1 MQEQVLHQ
9 KLHETQD
16 GRRTANW
23 EGGDSV
29 MEPHVL
35 VVPMLESDETVFS
48 LLARTSC
55 LCGSQNSKA
64 LCSCLLGTDEHSSPI
79 FDFPQRLATFASHLH
94 GPLSNPVAL
103 ADRAT
108 VLPFYVRFRDPSI
121 AARAIAKMCGS
132 TVAALKDDLGLRA
145 SAAGPG
151 ARVKA
156 CRECMAADT
165 AAVGTSYWHRTH
177 QLPSV
182 TMCPTHSVPLLESR
196 SIGPGKQRRL
206 FLPHEVRWDPAKN
219 CESDKSPDPSALRIS
234 KLSAEALS
242 SELPGGLNRETLY
255 FTYRHGLKS
264 SGFLSPRGQ
273 LRASALQSSLRKHV
287 AHIPDS
293 IRLCRPEVQ
302 RETEILIAILRA
314 RTETFNTLPHLV
326 LIDFLFESWAHFAA
340 TYEWES
346 TMGHSHASLG
356 ATRLYQAPSR
366 QLTAR
371 SANPAK
377 HAQCTHAIKQY
388 MREHPMA
395 FRTHVMRACGGAWRW
410 LYRNDRTWL
419 DANAPPPLPRGRR
432 YISWVDWDKRD
443 ARLVE
448 LIDSKHKAGLLVPS
462 VRVTPVT
469 VLKAMDP
476 LPFSVQLN
484 KMPKSASKL
493 LEVVGE
499 IKRQRNQIPIL
510 D

>member
-1 MQEQVLHQ
+1 M
-9 KLHETQD
+9 ET
-16 GRRTANW
+16 
-23 EGGDSV
+23 
-29 MEPHVL
+29 HVIA
-35 VVPMLESDETVFS
+35 VPTLAPDETVFS

-55 LCGSQNSKA
+55 LCGIQNPEA
-64 LCSCLLGTDEHSSPI
+64 ICSDLLGTDERITLI
-79 FDFPQRLATFASHLH
+79 FDFPQRLAALASHLH
-94 GPLSNPVAL
+94 GPLSDPVTL
-103 ADRAT
+103 ASRAT
-108 VLPFYVRFRDPSI
+108 VLPFYVRFRNPSM

-132 TVAALKDDLGLRA
+132 TVAVLKDDLGLRA
-145 SAAGPG
+145 SAAGTG
-151 ARVKA
+151 AYVKA
-156 CRECMAADT
+156 CPECMVTDAT
-165 AAVGTSYWHRTH
+165 TVGTSYWHRTH

-182 TMCPTHSVPLLESR
+182 TICPTHNVPLLESR
-196 SIGPGKQRRL
+196 SIGPGKQRHL
-206 FLPHEVRWDPAKN
+206 FLPHELQWKPAN
-219 CESDKSPDPSALRIS
+219 SRGAHRCPDPTALRMA
-234 KLSAEALS
+234 KLSADALT
-242 SELPGGLNRETLY
+242 SELPGGLNQETLY

-273 LRASALQSSLRKHV
+273 LRASALQSSLREHV

-293 IRLCRPEVQ
+293 VRLCRPEVQ
-302 RETEILIAILRA
+302 RETEVLFAILRA

-340 TYEWES
+340 TYAWES

-371 SANPAK
+371 SVNSAR

-395 FRTHVMRACGGAWRW
+395 LRTHVMRACGGAWRW

-419 DANAPPPLPRGRR
+419 DANAPPPMPRGRR

-443 ARLVE
+443 MRLVE
-448 LIDSKHKAGLLVPS
+448 LIDSTHKAGLLVPS

-469 VLKAMDP
+469 VLKAMGP

-499 IKRQRNQIPIL
+499 IKRQRN
-510 D
+510 